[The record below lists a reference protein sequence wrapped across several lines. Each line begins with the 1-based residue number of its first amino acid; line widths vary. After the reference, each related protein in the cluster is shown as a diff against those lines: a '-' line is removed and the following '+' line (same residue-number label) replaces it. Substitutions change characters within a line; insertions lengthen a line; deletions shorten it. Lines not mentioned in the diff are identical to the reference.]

1 MSKKIEKMYNHPRDR
16 NKISWLTRDRQRI
29 LIKDLSNS
37 HLNNILT
44 HIKDNRSRYSQDLLD
59 LIEIEIC
66 YRQNNDIIIADYPS
80 SKPNYDVQHFSL

>member
-1 MSKKIEKMYNHPRDR
+1 MPKQIKKYNHPTDR
-16 NKISWLTRDRQRI
+16 NKITWLTRDHQRI

-44 HIKDNRSRYSQDLLD
+44 YIKDNNRYSKELVD

-66 YRQNNDIIIADYPS
+66 YRQNNDIIVADYPS
-80 SKPNYDVQHFSL
+80 SKPDYDVQHFSL